1 MVYSTPNPA
10 QLMPNRI
17 MGLVES
23 LDLAIASKHPVPEIG
38 PLLEKSVLAGGKRLR
53 PTLCYLM
60 GGIFEI
66 PLEKMS
72 PFARVSEFVHGA
84 SLAHD
89 DVLDMAERR
98 RDKPT
103 INALSSNYQAVLS
116 GDFLIATVI
125 KELSELNAFSLIG
138 DLSQVMEYLVYGEWL
153 QEGSRADLTISH
165 ERLHQIAEFK
175 TASLIGWCCI
185 VSPRL
190 LKMDEPLVSL
200 CREFG
205 IRLGIGFQMVDDVID
220 FDTQGDKDFA
230 RDLKNGF
237 INFVTWEL
245 LQQHPSL
252 SLEIKAFLEGKAMP
266 SPAWRI
272 EEVDA
277 ARRKVRQ
284 RAWEELR
291 VAQTKL
297 NLIVEDVL
305 GPRKTQNPCA
315 QSLFELIELMGLR
328 SF

>member
-10 QLMPNRI
+10 QLMPNRV
-17 MGLVES
+17 MGLVEG

-38 PLLEKSVLAGGKRLR
+38 PLLERSVLAGGKKLR

-125 KELSELNAFSLIG
+125 KELSQLNAFSLIG
-138 DLSQVMEYLVYGEWL
+138 DLSEVMEYLVYGEWL
-153 QEGSRADLTISH
+153 QEGSRADLAVTYD
-165 ERLHQIAEFK
+165 RLRQIAEFK
-175 TASLIGWCCI
+175 TASLIGWCCS
-185 VSPRL
+185 VPPRL
-190 LKMDEPLVSL
+190 LKMDEPLVAL
-200 CREFG
+200 CRELG
-205 IRLGIGFQMVDDVID
+205 IRLGIGFQMVDDIID
-220 FDTQGDKDFA
+220 YDTNGEKDFA

-237 INFVTWEL
+237 VNFVTWEL
-245 LQQHPSL
+245 LQQHPEL
-252 SLEIKAFLEGKAMP
+252 TPEVKDFLDGKSIP
-266 SPAWRI
+266 SSSWRTS
-272 EEVDA
+272 EVDA
-277 ARRKVRQ
+277 ARTRVRQ
-284 RAWEELR
+284 RALDELR
-291 VAQTKL
+291 VAQSRL
-297 NLIVEDVL
+297 NLVMEDVL
-305 GPRKTQNPCA
+305 GPRKTQNICA
-315 QSLFELIELMGLR
+315 QSLFELIEMMGFR